1 MSNWNGVKFRQN
13 IVDPN
18 KYNIKAPYSMKAK
31 MVTFH
36 NTDNEVSAW
45 NEIAYMKSNNNQTSY
60 HVAADES
67 EIVQGLPFN
76 RNGWHCGDGANGYGN
91 RNTIG
96 WEICRNY
103 DRSRRTTNLIDPL
116 KYMYT
121 QAELNTIK
129 AAPVLF
135 EQLGLVAT
143 VNTVKKH
150 QDWSGKNCPS
160 KILNENRWKSFQA
173 AVIHSYNQYMNKGAV
188 SDTIHEVKKGD
199 TLSAIAKAYEIQLS
213 DIIKENG
220 IKNPDILSIGQKIT
234 IPVKSEQAK
243 PIAPPKK
250 TAEQVAIEIANGQ
263 GGWGN
268 NPERRRKLEAAGYN
282 ASQIQKRVNDIIE
295 KRKKPAKP
303 AKKSWREVAVEIA
316 NGTGNWGNNPER
328 RQKLQAAGYDAA
340 QVQAEVNR
348 LASRSTGS
356 TSSSTIRIGDKV
368 TASRLFKDGYTKTP
382 SRTSNVTGYV
392 EAISNNWTNAYRL
405 EKTKGRKNWLG
416 FARRSDLRK

>member
-1 MSNWNGVKFRQN
+1 MSDWNGVKFRQN
-13 IVDPN
+13 LVDSS
-18 KYNIKAPYSMKAK
+18 KYNIKAPYSMTAK

-45 NEIAYMKSNNNQTSY
+45 NEIAHMKSNNNQTSY

-103 DRSRRTTNLIDPL
+103 DRTRRTTNLIDPL

-135 EQLGLVAT
+135 EKLGLVAT

-160 KILNENRWKSFQA
+160 KILNENRWKAFQA
-173 AVIHSYNQYMNKGAV
+173 AVIHSYNQYMNKGEV

-199 TLSAIAKAYEIQLS
+199 TLSAIARAYEIQLS
-213 DIIKENG
+213 DIVKENG

-234 IPVKSEQAK
+234 IPVKSEKAK
-243 PIAPPKK
+243 PVAPPKK
-250 TAEQVAIEIANGQ
+250 SVEAVANEIANGQ

-282 ASQIQKRVNDIIE
+282 ASQVQQRVNEIIAE
-295 KRKKPAKP
+295 QNAP
-303 AKKSWREVAVEIA
+303 KKSWRDVALEIY
-316 NGTGNWGNNPER
+316 NGQGNWGNNPTR
-328 RQKLQAAGYDAA
+328 RRRLTEAGYDAA

-348 LASRSTGS
+348 LARSGAGAG
-356 TSSSTIRIGDKV
+356 SSSTIRIGDRV
-368 TASRLFKDGYTKTP
+368 TASRLFKDGYTNTP

-392 EAISNNWTNAYRL
+392 EAISSNWKNSYRL
-405 EKTKGRKNWLG
+405 EKTKGRKDWLG